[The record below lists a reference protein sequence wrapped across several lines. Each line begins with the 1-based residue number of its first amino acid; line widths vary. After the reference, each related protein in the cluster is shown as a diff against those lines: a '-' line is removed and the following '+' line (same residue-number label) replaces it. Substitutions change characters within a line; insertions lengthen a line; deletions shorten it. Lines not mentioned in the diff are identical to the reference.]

1 MANDRRSSLFNGRRP
16 SDKICDLSGAR
27 MKSKLDCL
35 PLVRLFSLSN
45 VFDKAI
51 IIKVVNA
58 IYRFL
63 SLTLANSQSKL
74 EPLS

>member
-1 MANDRRSSLFNGRRP
+1 
-16 SDKICDLSGAR
+16 

-45 VFDKAI
+45 IFDKAI

-58 IYRFL
+58 VYRFL